1 MHPDYDPSRY
11 ELLIFDWD
19 GTLADS
25 IGRIVDAM
33 RQAADLSGRP
43 VRDDLAIK
51 GIIGLGLPEA
61 IRTLYPDITG
71 NDLIDFRQHYA
82 DSYMAMDNDVPSPLF
97 QGVLE
102 SIEGFRAEG
111 YKLAVATGKAR
122 RGLNRVLK
130 AHDWLDYFDITRA
143 ADETASK
150 PDPLMLHEILQHCG
164 VQPERALMVGDSSF
178 DLLMARNAGMDSVAV
193 GYGAQTL
200 DSLREY
206 EPRLA
211 IESFPELRAWLGERS
226 GQSSLLG

>member
-1 MHPDYDPSRY
+1 MHPDFDPSRY

-25 IGRIVDAM
+25 IGRIVEAM

-97 QGVLE
+97 QGVVE

-200 DSLREY
+200 DSLREF

-211 IESFPELRAWLGERS
+211 IESFPELRAWLGDRS
-226 GQSSLLG
+226 AQSSLLG